1 MNYTDFTWINANE
14 IRDSKGDFFINS
26 EPKILFGV
34 GGKDTKEK
42 YIELIDY
49 LPMLRELADKGIPLE
64 EIQKMNTKLGLLVKL
79 FFIIEGQILYVS
91 KKDGYYLGGN
101 TGRHRLLVAQEL
113 NVELPVIIRKPN

>member
-49 LPMLRELADKGIPLE
+49 LPTLRELADKGIPLE